1 MVKRGHEIDLE
12 YSKKTILDRL
22 NSYLGYNAVE
32 KLKFISF
39 ESEELKLKD
48 KITKNVTNNEYKE
61 KISKIKNDKVKKS
74 LIELSKYFK
83 KKMKKIILVFSII
96 FFYFGFVLADKKI
109 KPIYEGNI
117 DSKVNI
123 LVYESLTCSHC
134 AEFHK
139 EVYPKLKKDFIDNG
153 LAKIEF
159 RSFPLDLAAL
169 NASKIA
175 HCKND
180 GKSDL
185 LHFLFE
191 NQKKWVRGET
201 IEDINKHLKSL
212 VLKNEIGLDF
222 ESCLLDKNIEDHVLN
237 DRINGVKKF
246 NIDSTPTLIINDK
259 KFDNPNNYKK
269 LKKNIEK
276 LI

>member
-1 MVKRGHEIDLE
+1 
-12 YSKKTILDRL
+12 
-22 NSYLGYNAVE
+22 
-32 KLKFISF
+32 
-39 ESEELKLKD
+39 
-48 KITKNVTNNEYKE
+48 
-61 KISKIKNDKVKKS
+61 
-74 LIELSKYFK
+74 
-83 KKMKKIILVFSII
+83 MKKIILVFSII
-96 FFYFGFVLADKKI
+96 FFYFGFALADKKI

-139 EVYPKLKKDFIDNG
+139 EVYPKLKKDFIDTG

-185 LHFLFE
+185 LHFLYE

-201 IEDINKHLKSL
+201 IEDINKHLKNL
-212 VLKNEIGLDF
+212 VLKNESELDF
-222 ESCLLDKNIEDHVLN
+222 ESCLIDKNIEDHVLN
-237 DRINGVKKF
+237 DRISGVKKF

>member
-1 MVKRGHEIDLE
+1 
-12 YSKKTILDRL
+12 
-22 NSYLGYNAVE
+22 
-32 KLKFISF
+32 
-39 ESEELKLKD
+39 
-48 KITKNVTNNEYKE
+48 
-61 KISKIKNDKVKKS
+61 
-74 LIELSKYFK
+74 
-83 KKMKKIILVFSII
+83 MKKIILLFSII
-96 FFYFGFVLADKKI
+96 FFYFGSALADKKI
-109 KPIYEGNI
+109 KPIHEGNI
-117 DSKVNI
+117 DAKVHI
-123 LVYESLTCSHC
+123 IVYESLTCSHC
-134 AEFHK
+134 AHFHK
-139 EVYPKLKKDFIDNG
+139 DVYPKLKKDFIDNG

-191 NQKKWVRGET
+191 NQKKWIRGET
-201 IEDINKHLKSL
+201 IEDINKHLKAL
-212 VLKNEIGLDF
+212 VLKNETGLDF
-222 ESCLLDKNIEDHVLN
+222 ENCLVDKNIEDHVLN

-259 KFDNPNNYKK
+259 KFDNPQNYKK
-269 LKKNIEK
+269 LKKTIEK